1 MFEITEI
8 NFKIKKVKF
17 NNKISVI
24 LVPTLRNISFKD
36 ELWWSENDL
45 YNAQRDSFIELNKL
59 IQRHPELNFK
69 EAQKLL
75 YQPFS
80 YDKNNFTCN

>member
-1 MFEITEI
+1 MFEIIEI
-8 NFKIKKVKF
+8 NFKIKKVNF
-17 NNKISVI
+17 NNKIKVI

-36 ELWWSENDL
+36 ELWWSERDL
-45 YNAQRDSFIELNKL
+45 YNAQQTSFIELNKL
-59 IQRHPELNFK
+59 IQRHPNLTFK

-80 YDKNNFTCN
+80 YDKNNFTYN